1 MPPAHGGA
9 VARVDGELF
18 LEEAVE
24 LDARPVDRAGG
35 RGIFQHGHEQI
46 AHALQLHLARASG
59 PGLGEERVEAAGVEE
74 LDPQAHHAVGATEL
88 LADGGPREAQEQRA
102 QGGQTEVGTLV
113 GRGFHRHAQFVER
126 GVLGVG
132 MDGSRAQHPAS
143 TIPCSKVQGK
153 SRRTSLRKF
162 LSRFSLTLLRTPIRF
177 ELGLTPP
184 PSCQPQ
190 VTLHSPGIS
199 NQCGQI
205 TPTPHSCRE

>member
-9 VARVDGELF
+9 VAQVDGELF

-35 RGIFQHGHEQI
+35 RGIFQHGQEQI

-88 LADGGPREAQEQRA
+88 LAHGGARDAQEQRA
-102 QGGQTEVGTLV
+102 QGGQTEVETFV
-113 GRGFHRHAQFVER
+113 GRGFHRHAQFVKR

-132 MDGSRAQHPAS
+132 MDGCRAQHPAS

-153 SRRTSLRKF
+153 SRRTSLIGNFFRD
-162 LSRFSLTLLRTPIRF
+162 S
-177 ELGLTPP
+177 
-184 PSCQPQ
+184 
-190 VTLHSPGIS
+190 V
-199 NQCGQI
+199 
-205 TPTPHSCRE
+205 